1 MMKSGN
7 SGANCL
13 TNPETPMRSTLLAL
27 CLLAVVG
34 LSAWRFLAPAPAPKS
49 PIERLKSASPVEA
62 VRQARPVTPSARP
75 VAEEAPKLSA
85 QRAQMEERF
94 NELKEEGRRVRQ
106 ALIDSDPKAA
116 QAYNEVVR
124 RPEYR
129 ALLDRR
135 HAIEAAWASAPE
147 NEREGMLNEMNSLRQ
162 QGFTLILAEIQ
173 RMQSQPES
181 TTVQRVS
188 PGTLQLTPSTA
199 APASAPA
206 APVVFQ

>member
-1 MMKSGN
+1 MRKSGN
-7 SGANCL
+7 SADTCL
-13 TNPETPMRSTLLAL
+13 TNPMTPMRKTLLAL

-34 LSAWRFLAPAPAPKS
+34 LGAWRFLAPAPAAKS
-49 PIERLKSASPVEA
+49 PIERLKSASPLET
-62 VRQARPVTPSARP
+62 VRTAKPSQNFSRPAP
-75 VAEEAPKLSA
+75 EAPAKTSA

-94 NELKEEGRRVRQ
+94 NDLKEEGRRVRQ
-106 ALIDSDPKAA
+106 TLLESDPKAA

-135 HAIEAAWASAPE
+135 HQIEAAWAKAPE

-162 QGFTLILAEIQ
+162 QGFTLILGEIQ
-173 RMQSQPES
+173 RLQSQPPAP
-181 TTVQRVS
+181 TAG
-188 PGTLQLTPSTA
+188 GTSAPTSAPAA
-199 APASAPA
+199 APAATPA

>member
-1 MMKSGN
+1 
-7 SGANCL
+7 
-13 TNPETPMRSTLLAL
+13 MRKPLLAC
-27 CLLAVVG
+27 CLLAVIG
-34 LSAWRFLAPAPAPKS
+34 LGAWRFLAPAPAPKS
-49 PIERLKSASPVEA
+49 PIERLKTASPVET
-62 VRQARPVTPSARP
+62 VRTIKPAQAATPPRSAP
-75 VAEEAPKLSA
+75 EAPAKMSA

-94 NELKEEGRRVRQ
+94 NDLKEEGRRVRQ
-106 ALIDSDPKAA
+106 TLIDSDPKAA

-135 HAIEAAWASAPE
+135 HQIEAAWASAPE

-173 RMQSQPES
+173 RQQSQPN
-181 TTVQRVS
+181 
-188 PGTLQLTPSTA
+188 
-199 APASAPA
+199 APANSGAPATTSAPAVAPAPAPA